1 MGRNLCYLRKSGSQR
16 HRGEYSVPNSVGG
29 NGDLRVRR
37 PRSAKHSARPALLA
51 ELATIRRI
59 MEGAA
64 NHRYWISRC
73 VLFEIRHVSTEFSA
87 ARSGDI
93 CELSPWPGPSTQL
106 LSQQLVGS
114 VRISVVGAAAQRR

>member
-1 MGRNLCYLRKSGSQR
+1 MG
-16 HRGEYSVPNSVGG
+16 
-29 NGDLRVRR
+29 
-37 PRSAKHSARPALLA
+37 
-51 ELATIRRI
+51 
-59 MEGAA
+59 GAA

-114 VRISVVGAAAQRR
+114 VRISVVGAAAQRRCRKIGDWQHRTHSCGLTIDLNCSWPNVVIMA